1 MEGLEGRR
9 CRFRGWEASF
19 AVADGAHE
27 FLNLNARLFGV
38 IVCESERNFNREK
51 CVVFFFLNLKVRCL
65 TT

>member
-51 CVVFFFLNLKVRCL
+51 CVVFFF
-65 TT
+65 